1 MLSPSRRLLLDAVL
15 ILSLIL
21 IVVAGYRYANSQRTE
36 AGDTLIPEA
45 DCNLHRTACAAI
57 LPDGRRL
64 TLSITP
70 HPIPVVQPMQLEVR
84 LDGKA
89 GAPLGKVEVDFAG
102 KSMNMGFNRVTL
114 TPVDGNHAKAEG
126 NLPVCVTGRMDW
138 IATVLLELDGKR
150 FNIPFPFSSDPEAP
164 VPEAAT
170 ADDKAAAARPPTLQ
184 GGDFTLLSA
193 AGPVSLQN
201 YRGRVVWLLFGYTYC
216 PDICPTSLAAAGQ
229 LLASLSPSERKN
241 VQVIFVS
248 VDPERDTPE
257 RLKEYT
263 RFFHPAIIGV
273 TGGAEQIAAVAKHYG
288 VVYARQPADAHA
300 NYAVDHT
307 ASSFLIGADGLL
319 ADKVGHPP
327 IPAEVAVKIRALI
340 PSPSPERKVP

>member
-1 MLSPSRRLLLDAVL
+1 MLSPSRRLLLDAAL
-15 ILSLIL
+15 ILSLVL

-36 AGDTLIPEA
+36 AGNTLIPEA
-45 DCNLHRTACAAI
+45 NCNLHRSACAAV
-57 LPDGRRL
+57 LPDGRKL
-64 TLSITP
+64 ILSITP
-70 HPIPVVQPMQLEVR
+70 RPIPVVQPMQLEVR

-114 TPVDGNHAKAEG
+114 TTVDGSHAKAEG

-138 IATVLLELDGKR
+138 LATVLLELDGKR

-164 VPEAAT
+164 VPAQAT
-170 ADDKAAAARPPTLQ
+170 ADDTLAAAQPPTLQ

-193 AGPVSLQN
+193 AGPVSLQD
-201 YRGRVVWLLFGYTYC
+201 YRGRVVWLIFGYTYC

-229 LLASLSPSERKN
+229 LLAALSPEEQQK

-248 VDPERDTPE
+248 VDPERDTPQ
-257 RLKEYT
+257 RLQEYT

-273 TGGAEQIAAVAKHYG
+273 TGGPEQIAAVAKHYG
-288 VVYARQPADAHA
+288 VIHTRQPADAHG

-319 ADKVGHPP
+319 AAKVGHPP
-327 IPAEVAVKIRALI
+327 MPAEVAAKIRTL
-340 PSPSPERKVP
+340 PPLSSQERKLP